1 MVKACVQARNFK
13 EAIKRMNRVL
23 NEFRIRGVKT
33 NIKFMRNV
41 LNHPV
46 FVAGDARTTFIDN
59 TPELFEFN
67 RSSNNNNQLLK
78 YIGDVTVNGFPGTK
92 HHRKVF
98 VPDIKLIRILYLKVK

>member
-1 MVKACVQARNFK
+1 HASSIVMCVHPRTLLHASRILLFTLPCTGQTLLSFPTRRSSDLAGAVITPFYDSLLVKACVQARNFK

-46 FVAGDARTTFIDN
+46 FV
-59 TPELFEFN
+59 E
-67 RSSNNNNQLLK
+67 
-78 YIGDVTVNGFPGTK
+78 IGRAHV
-92 HHRKVF
+92 
-98 VPDIKLIRILYLKVK
+98 